1 MVESRIEKNQ
11 ERTEDI
17 IEEER
22 KKKNK
27 KLLKIMFW
35 IFVPLF
41 IIFSVFY
48 FLLTYVG
55 NKGIIVREYAI
66 EDEKLPVIF
75 NGLKIVQFS
84 DVHYNVYSSLS
95 KLEKIVEMINNTNPD
110 IVVFTG
116 DLVDNDYSITIEDE
130 EKLMNIFKKINSTI
144 GKYAIYGEEDS
155 EIFKEIFNNSD
166 FIILD
171 NEVVKIYKDNSSV
184 DLIAF
189 NSNSINFE
197 LENRNPENYA
207 ISLVHKPDY
216 SDEIIERFNPNII
229 LSGHSHN
236 GQVIL
241 PFIGPLMKK
250 EGSKKY
256 ILNSYKIKDTYL
268 YISGGIGNTKYNFR
282 LFNNPSINF
291 YRLRTINMSY

>member
-55 NKGIIVREYAI
+55 NKGIIVREYAV
-66 EDEKLPVIF
+66 ENEKLPVIF

-84 DVHYNVYSSLS
+84 DIHYNSYSSLS
-95 KLEKIVEMINNTNPD
+95 KLEKMVDMVNNTNPD

-116 DLVDNDYSITIEDE
+116 DLIDSDYSINIEDK
-130 EKLMNIFKKINSTI
+130 EKLMTIFKKINSTI

-155 EIFKEIFNNSD
+155 DIFKEIFNNSD

-171 NEVVKIYKDNSSV
+171 NEVIKLYKDNSSI
-184 DLIAF
+184 DLVAF

-256 ILNSYKIKDTYL
+256 ISSSYKVNDTYI
-268 YISGGIGNTKYNFR
+268 YVSGGIGNTKYNFR

-291 YRLRTINMSY
+291 YRLRTSNISY